1 MAIPL
6 PKYKSQVRVSGQSTA
21 QTIDPSLAIKSASA
35 GDALL
40 GEIVEKAG
48 GVASEYF
55 QKKAKSKDAKT
66 AITAEK
72 AIAQTELN
80 IEKKINEQLDAGK
93 NYQDVYEGIVKAET
107 ATLKTTIDGLSF
119 EYGTVKRDVD
129 KKYENFNTKL
139 NINSEKEKRRLNTI
153 VKNAAISNEYNGATN
168 QYNVLTSAFREA
180 ITNAKTEQEI
190 QDITSLYESNVQS
203 LQDGLSND
211 GNKDKFKAYTAQTST
226 LVSTVTGAKTA
237 SLELGKSID
246 DVELIAATALNTN
259 DYEKPGQTVTIGFP
273 PTPIATG
280 PNQSQL
286 IYSLGTQR
294 LVDLDKISPA
304 EKIELDAKF
313 EQKKLSN
320 NFYIELKQNIPEA
333 EALLSDPN
341 FNRNLIPSAT
351 QALFNQKNAIEE
363 QFKKIQNNNANR
375 FLTNAD
381 KLRPNVVVENLD
393 DISVINPDDPTKRIP
408 KTTTIMGIEQPV
420 IDQKKLT
427 IMTNIFRTLRDPI
440 FMDEDTRDIYDN
452 IMFEFSYAIEAD
464 EFVTEEL
471 MTLISDKKFNG
482 EMYKGILSA
491 ILSNENLKD
500 DFSNNERTI
509 FKELLEAYPAYSE
522 QYGATLAAQYHAN
535 ALQKYYKHLED
546 GTSLDEYKQT
556 NSYKTFISAK
566 VNKDV
571 NQRALRLVNDQNIV
585 NDVNSVMKEVMKNK

>member
-6 PKYKSQVRVSGQSTA
+6 PKYKSQVRVSGQGTA
-21 QTIDPSLAIKSASA
+21 QTIDPSLTIQAAGA

-72 AIAQTELN
+72 AIAQAELN
-80 IEKKINEQLDAGK
+80 IEKKINEELDAGK
-93 NYQDVYEGIVKAET
+93 NYQDVYEDIVKAET

-168 QYNVLTSAFREA
+168 QYNVITDAYREA
-180 ITNAKTEQEI
+180 IKNAKTEQEI

-203 LQDGLSND
+203 LQDNLSDD
-211 GNKDKFKAYTAQTST
+211 GNKNKFKAYTAQTST
-226 LVSTVTGAKTA
+226 LVSTVIEAKTA

-246 DVELIAATALNTN
+246 DVELIVATALNTN

-280 PNQSQL
+280 PNQSQV
-286 IYSLGTQR
+286 INSLGLQQ

-304 EKIELDAKF
+304 EKIELEAKF

-320 NFYIELKQNIPEA
+320 NFYIELKQNLPEA

-351 QALFNQKNAIEE
+351 TALFNQKNAINE
-363 QFKKIQNNNANR
+363 QFKTIQNNNASR
-375 FLTNAD
+375 FLTNTD

-420 IDQKKLT
+420 IDQDKLT

-440 FMDEDTRDIYDN
+440 FMDEDTRELYDD
-452 IMFEFSYAIEAD
+452 IMFEFSNAIEED
-464 EFVTEEL
+464 KFITEDL
-471 MTLISDKKFNG
+471 MTLISNQKFNG

-491 ILSNENLKD
+491 ILSDENLKD

-509 FKELLEAYPAYSE
+509 FKQLLGAYPAYSE
-522 QYGATLAAQYHAN
+522 QFGATLAAQYHAN
-535 ALQKYYKHLED
+535 ALQEYYKHLEN

-566 VNKDV
+566 INKDV
-571 NQRALRLVNDQNIV
+571 AQRAVNPSNNEERKNLVNGYIKKV
-585 NDVNSVMKEVMKNK
+585 KTK